1 MCVSWGIQN
10 CCVQVENA
18 KCMCSSRKCK
28 NVWCWSRKSRCT
40 SWNASCQH
48 DAPFRRVS
56 SAVALQWPLEIAR
69 PPIYN
74 IRASRKS
81 FNVPKENYSCRKR
94 LASYWPLQN
103 VCPSISYTINW
114 YMFGS
119 HVFAILPCSYASVW
133 WWTFKMLPSEMEVGS
148 PEAISGTYTPECT
161 FSKS

>member
-81 FNVPKENYSCRKR
+81 FNVPKENY
-94 LASYWPLQN
+94 A
-103 VCPSISYTINW
+103 
-114 YMFGS
+114 M
-119 HVFAILPCSYASVW
+119 H
-133 WWTFKMLPSEMEVGS
+133 VGS
-148 PEAISGTYTPECT
+148 PLIGLYKT
-161 FSKS
+161 FAPAFHTRLTDICLVPMSLLSSHAPLPLCDDEHIKCCHLRWR